1 MKKLILLALVI
12 IGFQTAKSQVYIQ
25 RYALANKDTV
35 RTQVR
40 MACIEIA
47 TSYVDTATNGNKRLC
62 ADILVQPT
70 ASWFI
75 DLFIYPLAAIA
86 QSATPTD
93 AQVKAGVLSLWNRNA
108 LINTR
113 R

>member
-1 MKKLILLALVI
+1 MKKLILFALII
-12 IGFQTAKSQVYIQ
+12 IGFQTVKSQVYIQ
-25 RYALANKDTV
+25 RFALANKDTV

-40 MACIEIA
+40 MAVIEIA
-47 TSYVDTATNGNKRLC
+47 TSYVDTATNANKRLC
-62 ADILVQPT
+62 ADVLGNTT
-70 ASWFI
+70 ASWWI